1 MIIRRKCVRIVNEI
15 APTGVLRA
23 AINMSNFLLVTGETE
38 TGEPDGVSPDIAR
51 AIAKLLG
58 VECKLIPFPGPGEL
72 ADAVADDAWD
82 IGNIAAEPERARTIT
97 FSPAYC
103 EIQATYLLPADS
115 PIQSIHEVD
124 TAGNRIAVKERS
136 AYDLW
141 LTDNIRHASLMK
153 AASIDESFQLFV
165 RDKLEV
171 LAGLRPKLLE
181 QQETLSGAIVFDDSF
196 TAVRQ
201 SIGCRPE
208 RTAAAVFL
216 KEFVE
221 QSITSGLIKSLIDKH
236 GVEGRL
242 SVAPFVSDSSD

>member
-1 MIIRRKCVRIVNEI
+1 MHNNLLNEI

-23 AINMSNFLLVTGETE
+23 AINMSNFLLVTGKTE

-51 AIAKLLG
+51 AIAKRLG
-58 VECKLIPFPGPGEL
+58 VECKLIPFSGPGEL
-72 ADAVADDAWD
+72 ADAVANDVWD

-115 PIQSIHEVD
+115 PIQNINEVD
-124 TAGNRIAVKERS
+124 TKGNRIAVKERS

-141 LTDNIRHASLMK
+141 LTENIHHATLVK
-153 AASIDESFQLFV
+153 ARSIDDSFKLFV
-165 RDKLEV
+165 RDKLEA

-181 QQETLSGAIVFDDSF
+181 QQKILSGARVLNDSF
-196 TAVRQ
+196 TAIRQ

-208 RTAAAVFL
+208 RNAAAAFL

-221 QSITSGLIKSLIDKH
+221 QSITNGLIESLINKH
-236 GVEGRL
+236 GVQGKL
-242 SVAPFVSDSSD
+242 SVAPLLSDSSDLPS

>member
-1 MIIRRKCVRIVNEI
+1 MHNNLLNEI

-51 AIAKLLG
+51 EIAKLLG
-58 VECKLIPFPGPGEL
+58 VKCKLIPFSGPGEL
-72 ADAVADDAWD
+72 ADAVADDVWD
-82 IGNIAAEPERARTIT
+82 IGNIAAEPERARTIK

-115 PIQSIHEVD
+115 PIQNIHEVD
-124 TAGNRIAVKERS
+124 VTGNRIAVKARS

-141 LTDNIRHASLMK
+141 LTNNIRHATLVK
-153 AASIDESFQLFV
+153 ATSIDDSFQLFV
-165 RDKLEV
+165 RDKLEA

-181 QQETLSGAIVFDDSF
+181 QQKMLTGSRVLDDSF

-208 RTAAAVFL
+208 RKAAAVFL

-221 QSITSGLIKSLIDKH
+221 QSISNGLIQSLINKH
-236 GVEGRL
+236 GIQGQL
-242 SVAPFVSDSSD
+242 SVAPLLSDLSDLTS

>member
-1 MIIRRKCVRIVNEI
+1 MHNNLLDEI

-51 AIAKLLG
+51 AIAKRLG
-58 VECKLIPFPGPGEL
+58 VECKLIPFSGPGEL
-72 ADAVADDAWD
+72 ADAVADDVWD

-115 PIQSIHEVD
+115 AIQNIDEVD
-124 TAGNRIAVKERS
+124 TKGYRIAVKQRS

-141 LTDNIRHASLMK
+141 LSENIHHATLVK
-153 AASIDESFQLFV
+153 ATSIDDSFQLFV
-165 RDKLEV
+165 RDKLEA

-181 QQETLSGAIVFDDSF
+181 QQKMLTGSRVLNDSF
-196 TAVRQ
+196 TAIRQ
-201 SIGCRPE
+201 SIGCQPGRN
-208 RTAAAVFL
+208 AAAVFL
-216 KEFVE
+216 KDFVE
-221 QSITSGLIKSLIDKH
+221 QSITNGLIESLINKH
-236 GVEGRL
+236 GVQGKL
-242 SVAPFVSDSSD
+242 SVAPLSL

>member
-1 MIIRRKCVRIVNEI
+1 MHNNLLNEI

-51 AIAKLLG
+51 EIAKLLG
-58 VECKLIPFPGPGEL
+58 VECKLIPFAGPGEL
-72 ADAVADDAWD
+72 ADAVDDNVWD

-115 PIQSIHEVD
+115 PIQNIHEVD
-124 TAGNRIAVKERS
+124 STGNRIAVKERS

-141 LTDNIRHASLMK
+141 LTDNIRHATLVK
-153 AASIDESFQLFV
+153 AASIDDSFQLFV
-165 RDKLEV
+165 RDKLEA

-181 QQETLSGAIVFDDSF
+181 QQKMLSGARVLNDSF

-201 SIGCRPE
+201 SIGCRPG
-208 RTAAAVFL
+208 RNAAAVFL

-221 QSITSGLIKSLIDKH
+221 QSITNGLIKSLINKH
-236 GVEGRL
+236 GVQGQL
-242 SVAPFVSDSSD
+242 SVAPFLSDSSN